1 MMNIKRQKL
10 NNILDILALSGW
22 GILFLKYSFTG
33 QLNLLIHP
41 NYFALVTVTGVI
53 FLLIS
58 GYKIYEL
65 LRAKNTNQNV
75 ANNGDHITLFPPG
88 WSSILLIT
96 IAVLALLI
104 PPKILASDTA
114 LQRGISESLP
124 ITRIQPQSW
133 AMNKKP
139 EERSLLEW
147 IRTLNAY
154 PEPDAYIGQ
163 EAKVSG
169 FVVKTPNLPENYFL
183 IARFVLTCCAVD
195 AYPVGIP
202 VKIKPETHDNYPM
215 DTWLEIEGKMIS
227 ETLTITAQNM
237 DITPPVNGKRK
248 LILEAKSLK
257 KIPTPANP
265 YEY

>member
-1 MMNIKRQKL
+1 MNIKKQKL
-10 NNILDILALSGW
+10 NKILDILALLGW
-22 GILFLKYSFTG
+22 GILFLKYSFTR
-33 QLNLLIHP
+33 QLYLLIHP
-41 NYFALVTVTGVI
+41 NYFWLVTVTGII
-53 FLLIS
+53 FILIS
-58 GYKIYEL
+58 GYKSYEL
-65 LRAKNTNQNV
+65 VREKNTNQKD
-75 ANNGDHITLFPPG
+75 NNGEHITLFPPG

-124 ITRIQPQSW
+124 LTRIEPQSW
-133 AMNKKP
+133 VMKKNP

-163 EAKVSG
+163 KAKVSG
-169 FVVKTPNLPENYFL
+169 FVVHSLNLPENYFL

-202 VKIKPETHDNYPM
+202 VKIKEENRENYKQ

-227 ETLTITAQNM
+227 ETLTISDQNI
-237 DITPPVNGKRK
+237 DITPNTKTKRK
-248 LILEAKSLK
+248 LILEASNID